1 MSNYELLKTAIDA
14 VIKAN
19 GRAEI
24 TGSIMNQT
32 LIAMVNSLGKG
43 YQFIGVATPE
53 INPNTPDEKVYYLAM
68 QAGTYTNFGN
78 ITLTTG
84 LTVLKWDGEWHALT
98 VFTTDTTP
106 TFDSADLITSGAVYN
121 AIKNDGGAYD
131 VSAHFPTGGEGGG
144 NTYTLANAITKVPV
158 NMRKGGMSIK
168 FIDATTNKYVKHTF
182 LNPTTD
188 GFTNVNNWQGIIES
202 AAGFHTIGSA
212 KNHQLASVGALVEEF
227 GIKCVNELPT
237 ASASTMNKI
246 YSIPT
251 AHPVAGKRRDE
262 YFTVET
268 GIAPDYTDVK
278 DLVTVTA
285 IPDNALG
292 AQVGEGKFIAND
304 TTNNKAYYF
313 VSVHAENEWGYEV
326 TVEEVASGKIAR
338 MLDESQYASNGTAWV
353 ADYHYA
359 DYTWE
364 SLSPDLSSLATKSEV
379 AEVSHALE
387 LTALDC
393 ENMTSIEYA
402 DLVELRDDGEL
413 VPGKWYRIVD
423 YHTTTAQEDTQS
435 ADHQFD
441 VIVRADAVNKLNENA
456 FAAISNGDTYFSN
469 AGAKLEAWELKYC
482 LDNDTE
488 RFAWADDTDGK
499 GVIYWMRDEWGNE
512 CPYDFKNIMF
522 KRYKITECETDSG
535 LVDRYAHGGAF
546 GVVCDTSVFFWC
558 YTFSMIDNN
567 NNRTDDLSTQQEKY
581 PSDENGFFLIMNNRI
596 GKNRNNFVEV
606 DSSSPS
612 ILNNIVFVTDTDIC
626 EIQDEEGTFYGYN
639 DNIIGENCSDIT
651 FSSSVKRNK
660 IDDRCQNCLFGDGV
674 DNINLGSSCNQIL
687 FGLYANFERVGE
699 MCGEIK
705 FGNGSYGNSIGKG
718 STLITFGD
726 LSSGNRIGEEC
737 NRLTFGGSCFRNRIG
752 NENSHHNFGQECNDN
767 EIADKCQSITFGDSC
782 EYNLIGLASTII
794 TLGDDC
800 IRNSFD
806 ELCERITIGNNCQ
819 SNKFGKINRN
829 LNIGNQ
835 CNFNVFSIACSS
847 ITMGQDGQYN
857 LFEGDVDNITLGV
870 GSLANTFRNKCSS
883 ISLGFGAEYNIFEQG
898 CKEIIYGAQGS
909 YDSFFANNVIEAG
922 NQNIYIKCSA
932 STTQN
937 SPLRNITIAKGVN
950 ITNTWKT
957 ITHPTAG
964 DTYQTIYKPQGSQE
978 IEV

>member
-32 LIAMVNSLGKG
+32 LTAMVNSLGRG

-53 INPNTPDEKVYYLAM
+53 INPNTPDEKVFYLAM

-78 ITLTTG
+78 ITLNTG
-84 LTVLKWDGEWHALT
+84 LTVLTWDGEWHALT
-98 VFTTDTTP
+98 VFRTDTTP
-106 TFDSADLITSGAVYN
+106 TLNSADLITSGAVYN

-168 FIDATTNKYVKHTF
+168 FVDATTNKYVKHTF

-212 KNHQLASVGALVEEF
+212 KNHQLVSVGAMVEEF
-227 GIKCVNELPT
+227 GIKTVNELPT

-379 AEVSHALE
+379 TEVAHALE

-402 DLVELRDDGEL
+402 DLVKLRDDGEL
-413 VPGKWYRIVD
+413 IPGKWYRIVD

-441 VIVRADAVNKLNENA
+441 VIVRADAVDKLNENA
-456 FAAISNGDTYFSN
+456 FAAISHGDTYFTN
-469 AGAKLEAWELKYC
+469 AGAKLEAWQLKYC
-482 LDNDTE
+482 LDNDTDH
-488 RFAWADDTDGK
+488 FAWADDTNGK

-522 KRYKITECETDSG
+522 ERCKCNYKGKQGVYFAIPAMTVGKDDHKLEAQDDN
-535 LVDRYAHGGAF
+535 DRKYL
-546 GVVCDTSVFFWC
+546 
-558 YTFSMIDNN
+558 YTFN
-567 NNRTDDLSTQQEKY
+567 EV
-581 PSDENGFFLIMNNRI
+581 DENGVCSDASVTSTNVFNAKIEPYIEEAQYL
-596 GKNRNNFVEV
+596 
-606 DSSSPS
+606 
-612 ILNNIVFVTDTDIC
+612 LNNIVITTITDFTVQCWNTTIKGRSKNCTFLMLSNSTINNVDDSYISEIWESSLDASILTQVCCDSINNCSFCKAYFELVDIETSLDNVKMGSTNIVGVFVKGAEFTSFDGANISNTDILG
-626 EIQDEEGTFYGYN
+626 Q
-639 DNIIGENCSDIT
+639 
-651 FSSSVKRNK
+651 VKRSSFIGANIANSVIGSNNK
-660 IDDRCQNCLFGDGV
+660 EIKNSNFSNAQIDNLQIVGDIERVDFSNSYIYYADFGNATIKRDMRIKYLKFVRFIGAQLLGNIEQNCHIVGT
-674 DNINLGSSCNQIL
+674 SPS
-687 FGLYANFERVGE
+687 ERE
-699 MCGEIK
+699 EIEIK
-705 FGNGSYGNSIGKG
+705 
-718 STLITFGD
+718 
-726 LSSGNRIGEEC
+726 EE
-737 NRLTFGGSCFRNRIG
+737 NYL
-752 NENSHHNFGQECNDN
+752 Q
-767 EIADKCQSITFGDSC
+767 
-782 EYNLIGLASTII
+782 
-794 TLGDDC
+794 
-800 IRNSFD
+800 
-806 ELCERITIGNNCQ
+806 
-819 SNKFGKINRN
+819 
-829 LNIGNQ
+829 
-835 CNFNVFSIACSS
+835 V
-847 ITMGQDGQYN
+847 
-857 LFEGDVDNITLGV
+857 
-870 GSLANTFRNKCSS
+870 
-883 ISLGFGAEYNIFEQG
+883 
-898 CKEIIYGAQGS
+898 
-909 YDSFFANNVIEAG
+909 
-922 NQNIYIKCSA
+922 
-932 STTQN
+932 
-937 SPLRNITIAKGVN
+937 
-950 ITNTWKT
+950 ITNDGNATQIAT
-957 ITHPTAG
+957 PYI
-964 DTYQTIYKPQGSQE
+964 
-978 IEV
+978 

>member
-32 LIAMVNSLGKG
+32 LIAIVNSLGKG

-53 INPNTPDEKVYYLAM
+53 INPNTPDEKVFYLAM

-78 ITLTTG
+78 ITLNTG
-84 LTVLKWDGEWHALT
+84 LTVLKWDGEWHAAT

-106 TFDSADLITSGAVYN
+106 THDSANLITSGAVYN

-131 VSAHFPTGGEGGG
+131 VSAHFPTGGESGG
-144 NTYTLANAITKVPV
+144 NTYTLANAIAKVPV

-168 FIDATTNKYVKHTF
+168 FIDAATNKYVKRTY

-262 YFTVET
+262 YFTVEV
-268 GIAPDYTDVK
+268 GIAPDYTEVK

-313 VSVHAENEWGYEV
+313 VSVRALNEWGYEV
-326 TVEEVASGKIAR
+326 TVEEVESGKIAR
-338 MLDESQYASNGTAWV
+338 MINESQYASNGTAWV
-353 ADYHYA
+353 IDYHYA

-379 AEVSHALE
+379 AEVAHALE
-387 LTALDC
+387 LTARDC
-393 ENMTSIEYA
+393 ENMTSIEY
-402 DLVELRDDGEL
+402 DELVQLRDDGEL
-413 VPGKWYRIVD
+413 IPGKWYRIVD

-441 VIVRADAVNKLNENA
+441 VIVRADAVDKLNENA
-456 FAAISNGDTYFSN
+456 FSAISYGDSYFTD

-482 LDNDTE
+482 LDNDTN
-488 RFAWADDTDGK
+488 RFAWADEDNGK

-512 CPYDFKNIMF
+512 CPYDFKNIQF
-522 KRYKITECETDSG
+522 KRYKITACSKIPNLIGRYSCDDIDG
-535 LVDRYAHGGAF
+535 VD
-546 GVVCDTSVFFWC
+546 VDTEHVFWC
-558 YTFSMIDNN
+558 YTFTMIDENAGIIEDVSTIQRKYIN
-567 NNRTDDLSTQQEKY
+567 DLESYSVVTENKIK
-581 PSDENGFFLIMNNRI
+581 SD
-596 GKNRNNFVEV
+596 
-606 DSSSPS
+606 
-612 ILNNIVFVTDTDIC
+612 LNNIPESLYGIFKLIDNVFVTDTELC
-626 EIQDEEGTFYGYN
+626 YFEEDYGEFYGFCGN
-639 DNIIGENCSDIT
+639 EIINGIKNTFGNNNFHNNLRNVFNIVCGENCSENIFMQGVGQSLFT
-651 FSSSVKRNK
+651 ESSFNVFEGDSQHLFLQICIGNHIGRSCTEIELNDAGSCQVKRDCSHIK
-660 IDDRCQNCLFGDGV
+660 FVAGCH
-674 DNINLGSSCNQIL
+674 DNIVEKGCANIELGENCAYNHIKESCISLL
-687 FGLYANFERVGE
+687 F
-699 MCGEIK
+699 
-705 FGNGSYGNSIGKG
+705 
-718 STLITFGD
+718 
-726 LSSGNRIGEEC
+726 GNRIFGC
-737 NRLTFGGSCFRNRIG
+737 TFGY
-752 NENSHHNFGQECNDN
+752 
-767 EIADKCQSITFGDSC
+767 SC
-782 EYNLIGLASTII
+782 ETI
-794 TLGDDC
+794 
-800 IRNSFD
+800 SFH
-806 ELCERITIGNNCQ
+806 NN
-819 SNKFGKINRN
+819 NTVNR
-829 LNIGNQ
+829 
-835 CNFNVFSIACSS
+835 
-847 ITMGQDGQYN
+847 
-857 LFEGDVDNITLGV
+857 
-870 GSLANTFRNKCSS
+870 R
-883 ISLGFGAEYNIFEQG
+883 
-898 CKEIIYGAQGS
+898 
-909 YDSFFANNVIEAG
+909 ANNVKNVTFEGLNKNVTLNALFNG
-922 NQNIYIKCSA
+922 EDAYLQNIIVKKGTSSVTIRH
-932 STTQN
+932 STFNDNFCT
-937 SPLRNITIAKGVN
+937 
-950 ITNTWKT
+950 
-957 ITHPTAG
+957 
-964 DTYQTIYKPQGSQE
+964 TYKAQGSQE

>member
-32 LIAMVNSLGKG
+32 LTAMVNSLGRG

-53 INPNTPDEKVYYLAM
+53 INPNTPDEKVFYLAM

-78 ITLTTG
+78 ITLNTG
-84 LTVLKWDGEWHALT
+84 LTVLTWDGEWHSLT
-98 VFTTDTTP
+98 VFRTDTTP
-106 TFDSADLITSGAVYN
+106 TLNSADLITSGAVYN

-168 FIDATTNKYVKHTF
+168 FVDTTTNKYVKHTF

-212 KNHQLASVGALVEEF
+212 KNHQLASVGALVDEF
-227 GIKCVNELPT
+227 GIKCVNALPT

-313 VSVHAENEWGYEV
+313 VSVHTENEWGYEV

-338 MLDESQYASNGTAWV
+338 MRDESQYASNGTAWV
-353 ADYHYA
+353 VDYHYA

-364 SLSPDLSSLATKSEV
+364 SLSPDLSSLATKVEV
-379 AEVSHALE
+379 AEVAHALE
-387 LTALDC
+387 QTALDC
-393 ENMTSIEYA
+393 ENMTSIEYD
-402 DLVELRDDGEL
+402 DLVQLRDDGGL
-413 VPGKWYRIVD
+413 IPGKWYRIVD
-423 YHTTTAQEDTQS
+423 YHTTTAQDDTQS

-441 VIVRADAVNKLNENA
+441 VIVRADAVDKLNENA
-456 FAAISNGDTYFSN
+456 FAAISHGDTYFTN

-482 LDNDTE
+482 LDNDTD
-488 RFAWADDTDGK
+488 RFAWADETNGK

-512 CPYDFKNIMF
+512 CPYDFKNIQF
-522 KRYKITECETDSG
+522 KRYKITACENVPSLEG
-535 LVDRYAHGGAF
+535 QYSAGSVD
-546 GVVCDTSVFFWC
+546 GVTVDTSNIYWS
-558 YTFSMIDNN
+558 YTFSMVDVNEGKANDVSVYQDKYPNDAGYYSKVTSNIIKPYYDSGIHTLNDNVFITDTELCAINEDYGEFYGFYSNTLGCNCLSNTFGNN
-567 NNRTDDLSTQQEKY
+567 NY
-581 PSDENGFFLIMNNRI
+581 
-596 GKNRNNFVEV
+596 
-606 DSSSPS
+606 
-612 ILNNIVFVTDTDIC
+612 
-626 EIQDEEGTFYGYN
+626 YN
-639 DNIIGENCSDIT
+639 
-651 FSSSVKRNK
+651 
-660 IDDRCQNCLFGDGV
+660 
-674 DNINLGSSCNQIL
+674 
-687 FGLYANFERVGE
+687 
-699 MCGEIK
+699 
-705 FGNGSYGNSIGKG
+705 
-718 STLITFGD
+718 TFGD
-726 LSSGNRIGEEC
+726 DNRYNTIADSCNSNIFKTGCRNNIFGNNCAYNIFGINCIGNNISDSCLCNTFGNWC
-737 NRLTFGGSCFRNRIG
+737 NRNKLSFNCKG
-752 NENSHHNFGQECNDN
+752 N
-767 EIADKCQSITFGDSC
+767 TLGDYCS
-782 EYNLIGLASTII
+782 II
-794 TLGDDC
+794 TLAKDYTTNIIVENGN
-800 IRNSFD
+800 IAI
-806 ELCERITIGNNCQ
+806 LITTPLTTTV
-819 SNKFGKINRN
+819 SN
-829 LNIGNQ
+829 
-835 CNFNVFSIACSS
+835 
-847 ITMGQDGQYN
+847 
-857 LFEGDVDNITLGV
+857 
-870 GSLANTFRNKCSS
+870 
-883 ISLGFGAEYNIFEQG
+883 
-898 CKEIIYGAQGS
+898 
-909 YDSFFANNVIEAG
+909 
-922 NQNIYIKCSA
+922 
-932 STTQN
+932 
-937 SPLRNITIAKGVN
+937 PLRNIKISQGVN
-950 ITNTWKT
+950 NYDVNVKT
-957 ITHPTAG
+957 ITHPTIR
-964 DTYQTIYKPQGSQE
+964 DTFQTIYKAQGSQE

>member
-32 LIAMVNSLGKG
+32 LTAMVNSLGRG

-53 INPNTPDEKVYYLAM
+53 INPNTPDEKVFYLAM

-78 ITLTTG
+78 ITLNTG
-84 LTVLKWDGEWHALT
+84 LTVLTWDGEWHSLT
-98 VFTTDTTP
+98 VFRTDTTP
-106 TFDSADLITSGAVYN
+106 TLNSADLITSGAVYN

-168 FIDATTNKYVKHTF
+168 FVDATTNKYVKHTF

-212 KNHQLASVGALVEEF
+212 KNHQLASVGAMVEEF
-227 GIKCVNELPT
+227 GIKTVNELPT

-292 AQVGEGKFIAND
+292 SQVGEGKFIAND

-326 TVEEVASGKIAR
+326 TVEEVVSGKVAR
-338 MLDESQYASNGTAWV
+338 MRDESQYASNGTAWV

-379 AEVSHALE
+379 AEVAHALE

-413 VPGKWYRIVD
+413 IPGKWYRIVD
-423 YHTTTAQEDTQS
+423 YHTTTVQEDTQS

-441 VIVRADAVNKLNENA
+441 VIVRADAVDKLNENA
-456 FAAISNGDTYFSN
+456 FAAISHGDTYFTN

-482 LDNDTE
+482 LDNDTD
-488 RFAWADDTDGK
+488 RFAWADSTNGK

-512 CPYDFKNIMF
+512 CPYDFKNIQF
-522 KRYKITECETDSG
+522 KRYKITDCDDDTLIG
-535 LVDRYAHGGAF
+535 NYASIDAAA
-546 GVVCDTSVFFWC
+546 VVIDQTKVYWC
-558 YTFSMIDNN
+558 YTFTMIDVENN
-567 NNRTDDLSTQQEKY
+567 DAAHDVSVEQNTY
-581 PSDENGFFLIMNNRI
+581 PSDEGNYYKVCGNKLIGAFLTGNSN
-596 GKNRNNFVEV
+596 
-606 DSSSPS
+606 D
-612 ILNNIVFVTDTDIC
+612 ILLSLHDNVFVTDTERTVI
-626 EIQDEEGTFYGYN
+626 EGDYGEY
-639 DNIIGENCSDIT
+639 
-651 FSSSVKRNK
+651 
-660 IDDRCQNCLFGDGV
+660 
-674 DNINLGSSCNQIL
+674 
-687 FGLYANFERVGE
+687 
-699 MCGEIK
+699 
-705 FGNGSYGNSIGKG
+705 YGFK
-718 STLITFGD
+718 
-726 LSSGNRIGEEC
+726 GNRIGFKSRG
-737 NRLTFGGSCFRNRIG
+737 NTFGNGCES
-752 NENSHHNFGQECNDN
+752 NELKENVYENV
-767 EIADKCQSITFGDSC
+767 FGDLCRGNVLDMESNQNIFGSGVLRNIFGYGCHDCILFNSSVYNELKDSC
-782 EYNLIGLASTII
+782 RVIIIKNMSSGNIIYESCSNI
-794 TLGDDC
+794 TLGDHCWNNIINPYCDT
-800 IRNSFD
+800 
-806 ELCERITIGNNCQ
+806 ITIGNQ
-819 SNKFGKINRN
+819 SICNKIGGGCRHIVFGNNNIIRDYYQFIIVEEGNSFIN
-829 LNIGNQ
+829 LE
-835 CNFNVFSIACSS
+835 CSY
-847 ITMGQDGQYN
+847 T
-857 LFEGDVDNITLGV
+857 
-870 GSLANTFRNKCSS
+870 GSTF
-883 ISLGFGAEYNIFEQG
+883 L
-898 CKEIIYGAQGS
+898 
-909 YDSFFANNVIEAG
+909 
-922 NQNIYIKCSA
+922 
-932 STTQN
+932 
-937 SPLRNITIAKGVN
+937 LRNITIAQGVN
-950 ITNTWKT
+950 NSNTVKT
-957 ITHPTAG
+957 ITHTTVN
-964 DTYQTIYKPQGSQE
+964 DTFQTIYKAQGSQE

>member
-53 INPNTPDEKVYYLAM
+53 INPNTPDEKVFYLAM

-78 ITLTTG
+78 ITLNTG

-106 TFDSADLITSGAVYN
+106 TLNSADLITSGAVYN

-144 NTYTLANAITKVPV
+144 NTYTLANAIAKVPV

-168 FIDATTNKYVKHTF
+168 FVDATTNKYVKHTF

-268 GIAPDYTDVK
+268 GIEPDYTDVK

-326 TVEEVASGKIAR
+326 TVEEAASGKVAR
-338 MLDESQYASNGTAWV
+338 MRDESQYASNGTAWV

-379 AEVSHALE
+379 AEVAHALE

-402 DLVELRDDGEL
+402 DLVQLRDDGEL
-413 VPGKWYRIVD
+413 IPGKWYRIVD

-441 VIVRADAVNKLNENA
+441 VIVRADAVDKLNENA
-456 FAAISNGDTYFSN
+456 FAAISHGDTYFTN
-469 AGAKLEAWELKYC
+469 AGAKLEAWQLKYC
-482 LDNDTE
+482 LDNDTD
-488 RFAWADDTDGK
+488 RFAWADEDNGK

-512 CPYDFKNIMF
+512 CPYDFKNIQF
-522 KRYKITECETDSG
+522 KRYKITACEKNGS
-535 LVDRYAHGGAF
+535 LIDRYSINGVGGII
-546 GVVCDTSVFFWC
+546 VDTQTPFWV
-558 YTFSMIDNN
+558 YTFCML
-567 NNRTDDLSTQQEKY
+567 DLNESIPCDVSTYQDKY
-581 PSDENGFFLIMNNRI
+581 PSDEGIYYKVVDNIIKGNYIE
-596 GKNRNNFVEV
+596 EV
-606 DSSSPS
+606 QE
-612 ILNNIVFVTDTDIC
+612 LNDNVFVTDTEIC
-626 EIQDEEGTFYGYN
+626 VIEEDYGEYYGFHSNSFGKGCKSNTFGN
-639 DNIIGENCSDIT
+639 
-651 FSSSVKRNK
+651 
-660 IDDRCQNCLFGDGV
+660 
-674 DNINLGSSCNQIL
+674 SCNL
-687 FGLYANFERVGE
+687 NTL
-699 MCGEIK
+699 
-705 FGNGSYGNSIGKG
+705 GNNCRSN
-718 STLITFGD
+718 TFG
-726 LSSGNRIGEEC
+726 E
-737 NRLTFGGSCFRNRIG
+737 
-752 NENSHHNFGQECNDN
+752 
-767 EIADKCQSITFGDSC
+767 SC
-782 EYNLIGLASTII
+782 EYNTFGNSCEYNTFGMGCGYNTFGIY
-794 TLGDDC
+794 C
-800 IRNSFD
+800 NNNSFG
-806 ELCERITIGNNCQ
+806 IGSAYNFFKNNCRFNTFGESCH
-819 SNKFGKINRN
+819 SNTFGNGCESNTFKDECDHNTFGESCIAIEFVKS
-829 LNIGNQ
+829 LSTNIIVENGNKY
-835 CNFNVFSIACSS
+835 IDLSS
-847 ITMGQDGQYN
+847 IQTP
-857 LFEGDVDNITLGV
+857 T
-870 GSLANTFRNKCSS
+870 SH
-883 ISLGFGAEYNIFEQG
+883 
-898 CKEIIYGAQGS
+898 
-909 YDSFFANNVIEAG
+909 
-922 NQNIYIKCSA
+922 SA
-932 STTQN
+932 
-937 SPLRNITIAKGVN
+937 LCNITIAQGVN
-950 ITNTWKT
+950 NTTTRKT
-957 ITHPTAG
+957 ITHPTIG
-964 DTYQTIYKPQGSQE
+964 DAFQTIYKSQGSQE

>member
-32 LIAMVNSLGKG
+32 LMAMVNSLGRG

-53 INPNTPDEKVYYLAM
+53 INPNTPDEKVFYLAM

-78 ITLTTG
+78 ITLNTG

-98 VFTTDTTP
+98 VFSTDTTP
-106 TFDSADLITSGAVYN
+106 THDSANLITSGAVYN

-131 VSAHFPTGGEGGG
+131 VSVHFPTGGEGGG
-144 NTYTLANAITKVPV
+144 NTYTLANAIAKVPV

-168 FIDATTNKYVKHTF
+168 FIDAATNKYAKHTF

-313 VSVHAENEWGYEV
+313 VSVRALNEWGYEV

-338 MLDESQYASNGTAWV
+338 MLNESQYASNGTAWV
-353 ADYHYA
+353 IDYHYA

-379 AEVSHALE
+379 EDVAHALE
-387 LTALDC
+387 LTARDC
-393 ENMTSIEYA
+393 ENMTSIEY
-402 DLVELRDDGEL
+402 DELVQLRDDGEL
-413 VPGKWYRIVD
+413 IPGKWYRIVD

-441 VIVRADAVNKLNENA
+441 VIVKADSTNVLNENA
-456 FAAISNGDTYFSN
+456 FAAINEDDAYFTDE
-469 AGAKLEAWELKYC
+469 GAKLEAWQLKYC
-482 LDNDTE
+482 LDNDSN
-488 RFAWADDTDGK
+488 RFAWADDRNGK

-522 KRYKITECETDSG
+522 IRCKCNYNGRQGVYFAIPNVTVGKNDQELEAQDDNDTKYLYTFNE
-535 LVDRYAHGGAF
+535 VDRN
-546 GVVCDTSVFFWC
+546 GVCSDASVTTTNVFNAKIEPYIEESQC
-558 YTFSMIDNN
+558 
-567 NNRTDDLSTQQEKY
+567 L
-581 PSDENGFFLIMNNRI
+581 
-596 GKNRNNFVEV
+596 
-606 DSSSPS
+606 
-612 ILNNIVFVTDTDIC
+612 LNNIVITSITNYTISCRNIIIKDNSMNCTFIVLAGSTIKCINNSYIAEIWDSTLDAVMITQFICDIINNSSFSNSYFELVDIGSSLDYVNLMNVEITGVSLKGASHTSFENSNISNTDILANVSHSSFVSAY
-626 EIQDEEGTFYGYN
+626 ISTSVIGSNGKNLKNSNFNNAKIEELQIVGDIERVDFSNSYIYFADFGNATIKRDMRITYLEFVRFIGAN
-639 DNIIGENCSDIT
+639 VLGNIE
-651 FSSSVKRNK
+651 
-660 IDDRCQNCLFGDGV
+660 QNCHIVGT
-674 DNINLGSSCNQIL
+674 NPTNREEIEIN
-687 FGLYANFERVGE
+687 
-699 MCGEIK
+699 
-705 FGNGSYGNSIGKG
+705 
-718 STLITFGD
+718 
-726 LSSGNRIGEEC
+726 EE
-737 NRLTFGGSCFRNRIG
+737 NYL
-752 NENSHHNFGQECNDN
+752 Q
-767 EIADKCQSITFGDSC
+767 
-782 EYNLIGLASTII
+782 
-794 TLGDDC
+794 
-800 IRNSFD
+800 
-806 ELCERITIGNNCQ
+806 
-819 SNKFGKINRN
+819 
-829 LNIGNQ
+829 
-835 CNFNVFSIACSS
+835 V
-847 ITMGQDGQYN
+847 
-857 LFEGDVDNITLGV
+857 
-870 GSLANTFRNKCSS
+870 
-883 ISLGFGAEYNIFEQG
+883 
-898 CKEIIYGAQGS
+898 
-909 YDSFFANNVIEAG
+909 
-922 NQNIYIKCSA
+922 
-932 STTQN
+932 
-937 SPLRNITIAKGVN
+937 
-950 ITNTWKT
+950 ITND
-957 ITHPTAG
+957 G
-964 DTYQTIYKPQGSQE
+964 DATQIATPYI
-978 IEV
+978 